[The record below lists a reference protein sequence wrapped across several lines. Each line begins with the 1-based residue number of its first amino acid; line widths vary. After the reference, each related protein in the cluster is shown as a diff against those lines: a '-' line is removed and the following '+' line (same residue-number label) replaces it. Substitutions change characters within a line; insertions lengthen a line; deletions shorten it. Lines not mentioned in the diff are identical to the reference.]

1 MTRHG
6 RAVTCARCSAD
17 AVEAHHPSG
26 RIARSYLDPDLT
38 VDLCLGCHRGE
49 HAIRAALDL
58 DRATP
63 ASLVEVVEVAL
74 RRVAVTL
81 GRINGPSW
89 LAGLAE
95 ACRRWADLLAEAV
108 AALDLHHAGW
118 RLAAAIEGAA

>member
-1 MTRHG
+1 MS
-6 RAVTCARCSAD
+6 VCARCSAP

-26 RIARSYLDPDLT
+26 RIDGSYLDPDFT
-38 VDLCLGCHRGE
+38 VDQCLGCHRSE

-58 DRATP
+58 DKVAP

-81 GRINGPSW
+81 GRIDGPAW
-89 LAGLAE
+89 FAHLAE

-108 AALDLHHAGW
+108 AALDRHHAGW
-118 RLAAAIEGAA
+118 RLAAVGQEGARP

>member
-1 MTRHG
+1 M
-6 RAVTCARCSAD
+6 TCACCSAP

-26 RIARSYLDPDLT
+26 RIAGAYLDADFT
-38 VDLCLGCHRGE
+38 IHLCLDCHRGE

-58 DRATP
+58 DKANP

-81 GRINGPSW
+81 SRLDATSWIGR
-89 LAGLAE
+89 LAE

-108 AALDLHHAGW
+108 AALDLHHTGW
-118 RLAAAIEGAA
+118 RLAAGSQPTGGTR